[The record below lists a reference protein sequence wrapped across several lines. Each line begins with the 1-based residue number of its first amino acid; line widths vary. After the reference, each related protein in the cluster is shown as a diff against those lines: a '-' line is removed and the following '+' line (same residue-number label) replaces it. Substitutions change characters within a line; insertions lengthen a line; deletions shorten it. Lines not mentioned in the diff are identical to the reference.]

1 MMQEKTL
8 TKEAVFRGNLL
19 LVNAQHPLRAVDPR
33 AIIPVSMYA
42 PSVCMHRDAANALQ
56 MLFGKIGSGDSIA
69 AVSGYRST
77 EEQTDIYKNSCREN
91 GKTFTRKY
99 VALPNHSE
107 HQTGLAIDVGL
118 KQDKIDFIRP
128 NFPNSGICRAFR
140 ESAADFGFIL
150 RYPKAKEHVTGIA
163 YEPWHFRYVGHPHAK
178 IMEENGMTLEEYTE
192 FIKQYR
198 ADRRLIYRSTDSIT
212 AEIYYAPARSDSK
225 TVSVPD
231 AGICQISGNNVD
243 GFVITVWKHT

>member
-1 MMQEKTL
+1 MIQERAL
-8 TKEAVFRGNLL
+8 TKDAVFRGNLL
-19 LVNAQHPLRAVDPR
+19 LVNAQHPLRDIDVR
-33 AIIPVSMYA
+33 AMIPVSMHTPA
-42 PSVCMHRDAANALQ
+42 VCLHRDAANALQ
-56 MLFGKIGSGDSIA
+56 MLLRKIGSGDSIVP
-69 AVSGYRST
+69 VSGHRSAQ
-77 EEQTDIYKNSCREN
+77 EQIDIYKNSCREN

-128 NFPNSGICRAFR
+128 NFPNSGICRTFR
-140 ESAADFGFIL
+140 ESVADFGFIL
-150 RYPKAKEHVTGIA
+150 RYPKAKEAVTGIA

-178 IMEENGMTLEEYTE
+178 IMEENGLTLEEYTE

-198 ADRRLIYRSTDSIT
+198 AERRLIYSSTNSIT
-212 AEIYYAPARSDSK
+212 AEIYYAPAGGDSE

-231 AGICQISGNNVD
+231 TGIYQISGNNFD
-243 GFVITVWKHT
+243 GFIVTVWKHT

>member
-1 MMQEKTL
+1 MIQEKTL

-19 LVNAQHPLRAVDPR
+19 LVNARHPLRDVDVR
-33 AIIPVSMYA
+33 AMIPVAMHT
-42 PSVCMHRDAANALQ
+42 PSVCLHRDAANALQ
-56 MLFGKIGSGDSIA
+56 MLLEKIGAGDSIVP
-69 AVSGYRST
+69 VSGYRSAQ
-77 EEQTDIYKNSCREN
+77 EQTDIYRNSCREN

-128 NFPNSGICRAFR
+128 KFPNSGICRTFR

-150 RYPKAKEHVTGIA
+150 RYPKAKEAVTGIA
-163 YEPWHFRYVGHPHAK
+163 YEAWHFRYVGHPHAK
-178 IMEENGMTLEEYTE
+178 IMEENGLTLEEYTE

-198 ADRRLIYRSTDSIT
+198 AERRLIYSSTDSIT
-212 AEIYYAPARSDSK
+212 AEIYYAPAGGDSE
-225 TVSVPD
+225 TVSIPD
-231 AGICQISGNNVD
+231 AGIYQISGNNFD
-243 GFVITVWKHT
+243 GFIVTVWKHT